1 METSKS
7 DSVSLPSLKTLGR
20 DLLELS
26 TLQKLWTA
34 AKPFLC
40 FGAYFYFA
48 LHSYWVLA
56 ILSVVV
62 LMFVTYVSTSHD
74 YVHGTLKLHPFLN
87 RLLLSITEMLALR
100 SGHAFK
106 VCHLN
111 HHRHFPDDTD
121 IEGTCIHK
129 SFVGTLIEGPFYLYR
144 LYFWALKHANA
155 QDKKWIRAEGSWFL
169 AFLIAALLYY
179 DTYPFLLYYFV
190 LVQLGSWAYPLFTV
204 YIPHRLDYRHPIFQT
219 KVFRGP
225 IISTVFAHHNY
236 HLEHHLYPMVPHQN
250 WRKLSKR
257 LSPYLEEYHLETI
270 KL

>member
-1 METSKS
+1 MVKNKNNSIG
-7 DSVSLPSLKTLGR
+7 LPSLNTLGR

-26 TLQKLWTA
+26 LLQKIWTS

-48 LHSYWVLA
+48 LQSNWILA

-87 RLLLSITEMLALR
+87 RLLLSVTEMLVLR

-111 HHRHFPDDTD
+111 HHRYFPGDKDV
-121 IEGTCIHK
+121 EGACIHK
-129 SFVGTLIEGPFYLYR
+129 SFFGTLLEGPLYVGR
-144 LYFWALKHANA
+144 LYFWALNHADA
-155 QDKKWIRAEGSWFL
+155 QDKKWIRLEGCWFLVFLTVSLVYFDSYPLLFYYFILVQIGSWV
-169 AFLIAALLYY
+169 
-179 DTYPFLLYYFV
+179 YPM
-190 LVQLGSWAYPLFTV
+190 FTV
-204 YIPHRLDYRHPIFQT
+204 YIPHRLNHTHPIFQT
-219 KVFRGP
+219 RVFRGFV
-225 IISTVFAHHNY
+225 ISTLFAHHNY

-257 LSPYLEEYHLETI
+257 LSPYLEEYNLETI
-270 KL
+270 KF